1 MARWTALASERRN
14 VDLWRI
20 ESGGTAGCRGAIL
33 DAAWLRCGCCGR
45 YVAERIPGA
54 RLVLLP
60 GVDQHPW
67 IGEVEPVHRAL
78 DEFIRAL

>member
-1 MARWTALASERRN
+1 
-14 VDLWRI
+14 
-20 ESGGTAGCRGAIL
+20 
-33 DAAWLRCGCCGR
+33 
-45 YVAERIPGA
+45 
-54 RLVLLP
+54 VLLP